1 MPSSHNVS
9 SAVDIRTVAHRR
21 EKHGLPPY
29 TDSEKRELETMSKPK
44 KDDNPNGSLYSK
56 YAHIESF
63 NDTGEHLH
71 VNVKTADKGE

>member
-1 MPSSHNVS
+1 
-9 SAVDIRTVAHRR
+9 
-21 EKHGLPPY
+21 
-29 TDSEKRELETMSKPK
+29 MSKPK